1 MATKKN
7 KTSFKKIAL
16 TLSIVALIIWGIL
29 GTGTSLAW
37 FTDTDEEIKNVINFA
52 EFDLEVSYRLDD
64 GVTYVPIDSQTDIFD
79 KDALYEPG
87 YTQVVYLKVE
97 NKGTVPFNHQAA
109 VILGRGCVPGT
120 NVFGQS
126 FNLQDYLRFGLV
138 TAKPGEI
145 LTEDEL
151 EALIPTRKKAS
162 AYATEPLNTYH
173 SAISY
178 LDKGAVTYMALVV
191 HMPEEVGNVANYRN
205 NKPEV
210 VLGISVTATQ
220 IKK

>member
-1 MATKKN
+1 MTGKKN
-7 KTSFKKIAL
+7 GKKFKKIAL
-16 TLSIVALIIWGIL
+16 TLSIIALIIWGIL

-52 EFDLEVSYRLDD
+52 EFDLEVSYRLED
-64 GVTYVPIDSQTDIFD
+64 GVTYAPIDSQTEIFD
-79 KDALYEPG
+79 KEALYEPG
-87 YTQVVYLKVE
+87 YTQVVYLKVK
-97 NKGTVPFNHQAA
+97 NNGTVPFNHQAA
-109 VILGRGCVPGT
+109 VILGRGCVPGI

-138 TAKPGEI
+138 TAKPGTV
-145 LTEDEL
+145 LTEAEL
-151 EALIPTRKKAS
+151 EALISTREKAS

-178 LDKGAVTYMALVV
+178 LDAGATTYMALVV
-191 HMPEEVGNVANYRN
+191 HMPEEIGNVANYRGT
-205 NKPEV
+205 KPEV

-220 IKK
+220 IQK